1 MTPPAEEQLVRRLT
15 RRKELKARESLSHD
29 PIFIEREVTY
39 SLLVSDPLTV
49 MDFEVLGLRLSL
61 KQLELICKI
70 QHRDMSYFPYCMYET
85 SQNIKVFCII
95 YFNARASLVA
105 ALSVSLLRFVSM
117 SQGFRQSKCILK
129 GFVRWLHLCCRLWWP
144 LSLIKFNLKGRLLWR
159 ICHII
164 NYMSLILSVM

>member
-61 KQLELICKI
+61 KQLESICKI
-70 QHRDMSYFPYCMYET
+70 QHRDMSCFPYCMYET
-85 SQNIKVFCII
+85 SQNMKVFRNCPPQNIFQCESI
-95 YFNARASLVA
+95 SSCGSVSQPPEICVYVPGLSAIEVHIEGICKMTASL
-105 ALSVSLLRFVSM
+105 LPSLVTFKS
-117 SQGFRQSKCILK
+117 
-129 GFVRWLHLCCRLWWP
+129 
-144 LSLIKFNLKGRLLWR
+144 N
-159 ICHII
+159 
-164 NYMSLILSVM
+164 